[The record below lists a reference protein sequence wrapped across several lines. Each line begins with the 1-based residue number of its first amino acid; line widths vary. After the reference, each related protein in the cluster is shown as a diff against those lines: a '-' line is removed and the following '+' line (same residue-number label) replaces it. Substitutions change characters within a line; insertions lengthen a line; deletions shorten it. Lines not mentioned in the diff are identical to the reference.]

1 MHEPRKWVTATSSIG
16 MIGERV
22 IPRGSNAELSGAGG
36 VINSDDVGCSKLND
50 CPEGGAEAD

>member
-1 MHEPRKWVTATSSIG
+1 VTATSSIG